1 MVSPA
6 GNLEAR
12 GPTRGSGEDVTA
24 KAYRRIPAEVMDQ
37 HQALFFCLCLLA
49 AQVVLVETLP
59 EILNLM
65 KRLERPIGRALSS
78 RVRFIHHL
86 EQMLLNASFH
96 GHNLTLQTNSIQS
109 LVFKLS
115 CGFPGL
121 SLSSATLTNVSQA
134 WAPHAMQF
142 PAELTKNACVTSRPA
157 ELRLICVYFF
167 TAHLFQDD
175 RNSSLL
181 NNYVLGAQLDH
192 RPVNNL
198 QRPVNISFWHNRSL
212 EGYTVTCVFWKEGAG
227 KHSWGAW
234 SPKGC
239 YTEQPSPTQVLCH
252 CNHLTYFAVLMQLS
266 GDPVPT
272 ELQTPLEYISLV
284 GCSISIVASLL
295 TILLNAHS
303 SSQMVPPT
311 VPRSVCTVLA
321 ATLHYALLSSL
332 TWMGVEGFNLYLLL
346 GRVYNVYIRRVSSP
360 LGAASSDD
368 QELSVWTMCDLFLQ
382 KPGKWYRLPE
392 CVHVLGTQSHGT
404 QHPGYGLWWPHIS
417 LQPGGAGLGSVDF
430 VQATETGEGT
440 ESLGLSGHC
449 HGVGSHCATGHHLV
463 PGLLLLQCVP
473 AAPGLPLHH
482 LQLALWFLP
491 LPVVLLTEALLGR
504 GSQGSDGGSQLL
516 PDDTL
521 THLLPYSFSLHYF
534 QQPLALAHPGKVV
547 GWWRDNRVYCTLGGP
562 FPSPR
567 TTWG

>member
-1 MVSPA
+1 
-6 GNLEAR
+6 
-12 GPTRGSGEDVTA
+12 
-24 KAYRRIPAEVMDQ
+24 MDQ

-303 SSQMVPPT
+303 SAQVSLHGAGCHPTLRVAQQPYLDGRRRLQPLSSPGACLQCLHPP
-311 VPRSVCTVLA
+311 VLA
-321 ATLHYALLSSL
+321 QALRA
-332 TWMGVEGFNLYLLL
+332 GL
-346 GRVYNVYIRRVSSP
+346 GVSSP